1 MEIQFGE
8 ASDPGKVRTTN
19 EDSLGS
25 FIPQSLQKARS
36 LGYLFAVAD
45 GVGGHDLG
53 EVASATAIEVIT
65 KGFAAAADNALLM
78 GLIPSLVQ
86 HANSAVHDLM
96 LTPTGRGKRIAT
108 TLVACA
114 LRHNQAVISHVG
126 DSRCYLVRDGIAKA
140 ITEDHTWVNEQRKLG
155 LINEIEM
162 AESESRHILAR
173 CLGPDLFIPVDTTS
187 LTVIPGDVI
196 VLCSDGLHG
205 SLSDQRIASITSQ
218 HGNAIDLARE
228 LVSTSVAA
236 DGSDNTT
243 AQVICI
249 KSVEKVGMYR
259 GRPYFLP
266 S

>member
-8 ASDPGKVRTTN
+8 ATDPGNVRTTN
-19 EDSLGS
+19 EDSFGS

-36 LGYLFAVAD
+36 LGYFFAVAD

-53 EVASATAIEVIT
+53 EVASATAIEVVT
-65 KGFAAAADNALLM
+65 KEFAAAADNALLM

-96 LTPTGRGKRIAT
+96 LTPTGRGKRIAS
-108 TLVACA
+108 TLVVCA

-155 LINEIEM
+155 LISELEM
-162 AESESRHILAR
+162 AQSESRHILAR
-173 CLGPDLFIPVDTTS
+173 CLGPELFIPVDTTS
-187 LTVIPGDVI
+187 LTVIAGDVV
-196 VLCSDGLHG
+196 VLCTDGLYVG
-205 SLSDQRIASITSQ
+205 MRDQDIARITSQ
-218 HGNAIDLARE
+218 HKNAIDMAQE

-249 KSVEKVGMYR
+249 KSVEKIGMYR
-259 GRPYFLP
+259 GRPFFLP